1 MRLFSVSRS
10 RPRAAKITTGMDTG
24 SGAQPQAT
32 AMDRAP
38 KDTWLRPSPI
48 MEYRLSTRGTP
59 SSAAHR
65 DTRMPTTKARTM
77 KG

>member
-1 MRLFSVSRS
+1 
-10 RPRAAKITTGMDTG
+10 MDTG